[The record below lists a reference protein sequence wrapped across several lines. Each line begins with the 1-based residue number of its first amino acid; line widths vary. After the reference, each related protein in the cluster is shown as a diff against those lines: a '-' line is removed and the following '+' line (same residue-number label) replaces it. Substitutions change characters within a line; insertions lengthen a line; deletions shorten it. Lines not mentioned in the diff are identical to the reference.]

1 MGLQLLSE
9 RALAV
14 HLKGGLHHLDGLVQL
29 ERPAAHNPFVDVP
42 QPCTAKF
49 CLFFGGFVSLISTQ
63 SKIGR
68 DLFLSSVPILIL
80 GLWPLFSRS

>member
-9 RALAV
+9 GPLAV

-29 ERPAAHNPFVDVP
+29 ERPAAHNSFVDVP

-49 CLFFGGFVSLISTQ
+49 LF
-63 SKIGR
+63 
-68 DLFLSSVPILIL
+68 ILL
-80 GLWPLFSRS
+80 VVLLA